1 MGDGR
6 LVDRLSPIPLDFPFL
21 GSSSVLGST
30 VHLTF
35 LQKPLHRPTLCVYSV
50 GSVSGSPEQNSSTS
64 LKSLLET

>member
-30 VHLTF
+30 VASYLLAETSSQTYIVCLF
-35 LQKPLHRPTLCVYSV
+35 RRLSV
-50 GSVSGSPEQNSSTS
+50 RQP
-64 LKSLLET
+64 